1 MKTPIRSLLAIL
13 FLTFLLPSFAHA
25 QDSNFLFPISEIERC
40 LQYEPFEIFQVR
52 DSRFA
57 GDITKRVTLK
67 FADSVFMQVKWKRA
81 PKDGWGVN
89 NEPRYE
95 IAAYQLQKL
104 FLEPPDYV
112 VPPTLGRS
120 LPLEAYRA
128 LEPEVG
134 PTFKNTACVFFVL
147 QYWLQLVSQ
156 EGVYNQKR
164 LSSDSTYARHLA
176 DMNILSY
183 LIDHKD
189 SNIGNF
195 LISMDPKN
203 PRVFVVDNSMAFAS
217 LESNRGYEWRKLRV
231 KHLPVRTIARLRKIT
246 KEELEK
252 ALGVVAQFEI
262 NGGQLVPVAASDC
275 LDKNKGVRQK
285 ENLVQF
291 GLTSYEINGVRDRL
305 QKLLRDVDS
314 GKITT
319 F

>member
-1 MKTPIRSLLAIL
+1 MKTKTSRFGELL
-13 FLTFLLPSFAHA
+13 FLAAFLFSPLRA
-25 QDSNFLFPISEIERC
+25 QDSNFLFSISEIERR
-40 LQYEPFEIFQVR
+40 LQYEAFEIFQVR
-52 DSRFA
+52 DSRFS

-67 FADSVFMQVKWKRA
+67 FPDSVFMQVKWKRA

-104 FLEPPDYV
+104 FLEPPAYV

-128 LEPEVG
+128 LDPEVA

-147 QYWLQLVSQ
+147 QYWLQQVSQ
-156 EGVYNQKR
+156 EGVYDQKR
-164 LSSDSTYARHLA
+164 LSSDSTYARHIGN
-176 DMNILSY
+176 MNILSY

-195 LISMDPKN
+195 LISTDPAH
-203 PRVFVVDNSMAFAS
+203 PRVFAVDNSMAFAS
-217 LESNRGYEWRKLRV
+217 LESNKGYEWRKLRV
-231 KHLPVRTIARLRKIT
+231 KHLPARTIERLRRIT
-246 KEELEK
+246 KEDLEK

-262 NGGQLVPVAASDC
+262 KDGQLVPVAASDC
-275 LDKNKGVRQK
+275 LDKNRGVRQK
-285 ENLVQF
+285 ENIVQF

-314 GKITT
+314 GKIKT